1 MVRPPS
7 QSAVDHLI
15 LDIGGVILPSAMPQ
29 VIAELAELSGYSQ
42 QRLWRHFNRE
52 LFTPFWSGAVTLDA
66 FWAEFSAYAG
76 LPVRSA
82 RWQTEM
88 TRSML
93 APLASIERVRQWTRI
108 VPVGVLSNHRTE
120 WVMPALARLGLDAVL
135 DPILISSATGLVK
148 PDPRAFAQ
156 LTRLGTPAHRVLYV
170 DDRPQA
176 IRAAQRLGLSTV
188 QAHDDG
194 AWTTRVTELV
204 GGDAD
209 ALTSPRR
216 R

>member
-1 MVRPPS
+1 MARPTSP
-7 QSAVDHLI
+7 AAIEHLI

-29 VIAELAELSGYSQ
+29 VIAEVAELSGYSRQ
-42 QRLWRHFNRE
+42 LLWRHFNSE
-52 LFTPFWSGAVTLDA
+52 LYVPFWSGAISLDA
-66 FWAEFSAYAG
+66 FWAEFSSFAG
-76 LPVRSA
+76 ISGRSA

-93 APLASIERVRQWTRI
+93 APLPALDRVRRWADV

-120 WVMPALARLGLDAVL
+120 WVMPVLSELGLDIVL

-148 PDPRAFAQ
+148 PDPRVFAQ
-156 LTRLGTPAHRVLYV
+156 LTLLGPPPHRVLYV

-188 QAHDDG
+188 QADDDQ
-194 AWTTRVTELV
+194 AWIDRVAERLGV
-204 GGDAD
+204 
-209 ALTSPRR
+209 PR
-216 R
+216 